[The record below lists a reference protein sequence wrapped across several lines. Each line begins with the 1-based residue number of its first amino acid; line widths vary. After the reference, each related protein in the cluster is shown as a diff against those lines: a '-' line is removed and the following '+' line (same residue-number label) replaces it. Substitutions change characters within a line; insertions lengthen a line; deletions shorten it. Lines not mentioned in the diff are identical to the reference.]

1 MRILA
6 IRGKN
11 LASLADAFEISLDD
25 GPLAQVGLF
34 AITGQTGA
42 GKSTILDALC
52 LALYDKIPR
61 LPDGHGFAV
70 GHRDEDENLRVT
82 SNDVRSILRRGT
94 ASAFAEVDFVGKDK
108 HAYRARW
115 DVGKARGKAT
125 GRLQPQDI
133 TLTHIATGQRIG
145 QGKKSTLEAI
155 SEKIDLNFDQFRRS
169 VLLAQGDFAAFLKA
183 KKDDR
188 SNLLERITGTDI
200 YSELS
205 IAAFERAK
213 QEKEALRRIEEQLQD
228 QIPLAE
234 PDRQALEQ
242 ERDQCIA
249 LLADLEK
256 AISSNQQILDW
267 YAALNS
273 LKAAEQAAG
282 IAFETSQQ
290 AWNDA
295 QSDRLL
301 IEKVEAAQP
310 VRPLLAHYEA
320 AMAEVRDAQ
329 QTLKISGEL
338 QETAELGFNA
348 AKHQMAV
355 ASDALQ
361 AAEKTRLDAQPLLRK
376 ARDLDTRIEIMQA
389 DINALN
395 AEQARQQEQL
405 AGAQAHHQGLLAQ
418 QTERTN
424 QLQRL
429 DNWLEENQALKPVAA
444 EWSRWQGELER
455 YQMLT
460 TRKAENEVKLKA
472 CKHSAAGD
480 ECQMAEI
487 KKAIIESRQEQ
498 DKQQAMLE
506 PLKQQAGQ
514 YSLEG
519 LNRAKDDLEIKR
531 GQVGTGLKLAH
542 EALALQQALAQDSDK
557 LAAIEQVLTD
567 AAEQLQ
573 TATRQQSTNVIAL
586 EEAKKSLALIQAI
599 AHKNAQEFRDLLQPD
614 QPCPVCGALEH
625 PWRNH
630 DRVDT
635 PLEDAQQARVKELES
650 EKVAL
655 IKSIAGLQKLIDQK
669 QEQKSALAQQMAQ
682 AQEKLADC
690 HNEWRA
696 LVLPDK
702 TGLALT
708 DAGLLP
714 LLEQQAEQLTAE
726 WEQVKQQEKQAI
738 ELQKQI
744 EKAQALFDASKQKL
758 ENLMGRQAALDSRL
772 AESKANMNHFSD
784 QLQEAETQLSALT
797 GLLQVPF
804 GLIDGW
810 QSELMRDADRFRQ
823 SLAAQVSQWQ
833 QAEQDIQTI
842 ARTLADTNREEEL
855 AAQSL
860 QQSRQLCHAKQA
872 EITLKTE
879 EKQRLSEERNALLP
893 DANDEAVDSYEQ
905 ALNRKVQAART
916 AYEQA
921 GNDAV
926 QAETDLA
933 TQRQNQRHWQ
943 AETGRRSD
951 NLEKANAVL
960 NQALAKQGI
969 DLDGLKQLLEKDE
982 AWLSGQKA
990 KRTALEQALRE
1001 SAALLKVKT
1010 DDRRRHETR
1019 TPLETEE
1026 LARQI
1031 AQELLQQRQLL
1042 NSQKEEKLIL
1052 LREDDKKI
1060 SAGSHL
1066 KAELDKQQACWQQ
1079 WESLNEL
1086 IGSKSGAKFRSFAQ
1100 SLTLEALLAHSN
1112 RHLEDFARR
1121 YRLQRVPG
1129 SELELQIIDRDMAD
1143 DVRSVHSL
1151 SGGESFLVSLALA
1164 LGLASL
1170 SSNKTQVESLFIDE
1184 GFGSLDPETLDI
1196 AIASLDTLQAL
1207 GRKVGIISH
1216 VPILVERIGA
1226 RVVVEKQ
1233 GGGKSR
1239 VFVEGNC

>member
-25 GPLAQVGLF
+25 GPLAQAGLF

-94 ASAFAEVDFVGKDK
+94 ASGFAEVDFIGKDK
-108 HAYRARW
+108 QAYRARW
-115 DVGKARGKAT
+115 EVSKARGKAT
-125 GRLQPQDI
+125 GRLQAQDI
-133 TLTHIATGQRIG
+133 TLTHIASGQRIG

-183 KKDDR
+183 RKDDR

-200 YSELS
+200 YSVLS
-205 IAAFERAK
+205 IEAFERAK
-213 QEKEALRRIEEQLQD
+213 QEKEALRRIEEQLQG
-228 QIPLAE
+228 QMPLAE

-249 LLADLEK
+249 LLDDLEK
-256 AISSNQQILDW
+256 AINANQQILDW
-267 YAALNS
+267 YTALNS

-282 IAFETSQQ
+282 EAFGSSRQ
-290 AWNDA
+290 AWDA
-295 QSDRLL
+295 AEPERLL

-310 VRPLLAHYEA
+310 LKPLLANYDA
-320 AMAEVRDAQ
+320 AMAEVLDAQ
-329 QTLKISGEL
+329 QTLKTGGEL
-338 QETAELGFNA
+338 QEAAELRLNA
-348 AKHQMAV
+348 AKKQAAA
-355 ASDALQ
+355 ASEALL
-361 AAEKTRLDAQPLLRK
+361 AAEKKRQDAQPLLLK
-376 ARDLDTRIEIMQA
+376 ARELDTRIGIMQV
-389 DINALN
+389 DINALS
-395 AEQARQQEQL
+395 AEQDRQQAQL
-405 AGAQAHHQGLLAQ
+405 ANAQAHHQDLLAQ
-418 QTERTN
+418 QAERN
-424 QLQRL
+424 GQQQQLN
-429 DNWLEENQALKPVAA
+429 NWLEENQALKPVAA
-444 EWSRWQGELER
+444 EWNRWQGELER

-460 TRKAENEVKLKA
+460 ARKAEIKVKLKA
-472 CKHSAAGD
+472 CKDTADGD
-480 ECQMAEI
+480 ERLMAET
-487 KKAIIESRQEQ
+487 KKAIIESREEQ
-498 DKQQAMLE
+498 DKQQATLE

-514 YSLEG
+514 YSLED
-519 LNRAKDDLEIKR
+519 LNRTKDELEIKR
-531 GQVGTGLKLAH
+531 GQVNAGLKLAH

-557 LAAIEQVLTD
+557 LAAIEQALTD
-567 AAEQLQ
+567 AAGQLQ
-573 TATRQQSTNVIAL
+573 TATRQQSANVIAL
-586 EEAKKSLALIQAI
+586 EEARKSLALIQAVT
-599 AHKNAQEFRDLLQPD
+599 HKNAQEFRDLLQPG

-625 PWRNH
+625 PWRDH
-630 DRVDT
+630 DRIDT
-635 PLEDAQQARVKELES
+635 PLENAQQARVRELES

-655 IKSIAGLQKLIDQK
+655 IESIAGLQKLIDQK
-669 QEQKSALAQQMAQ
+669 QEQKLALTQQMAQ

-696 LVLPDK
+696 LSLPDR
-702 TGLALT
+702 TGLALA

-714 LLEQQAEQLTAE
+714 LLEQQAEHLTAE

-738 ELQKQI
+738 ALQKQI
-744 EKAQALFDASKQKL
+744 KTVQALFDAGKQKL
-758 ENLMGRQAALDSRL
+758 ESLMGRQAALDSRL
-772 AESKANMNHFSD
+772 VEGKANLNHLSD
-784 QLQEAETQLSALT
+784 QLQETETQLSALT
-797 GLLQVPF
+797 GLLQTPF
-804 GLIDGW
+804 ALIDGW

-833 QAEQDIQTI
+833 QAEQDVQTV
-842 ARTLADTNREEEL
+842 ARALADINREEEL
-855 AAQSL
+855 AAQTL
-860 QQSRQLCHAKQA
+860 QQSRQLCQIKQA
-872 EITLKTE
+872 GIALKTE
-879 EKQRLSEERNALLP
+879 EKQKLSEEHNALLP
-893 DANDEAVDSYEQ
+893 DANGETVDSYEQ
-905 ALNRKVQAART
+905 MLNRKVQAART
-916 AYEQA
+916 ACEQA

-933 TQRQNQRHWQ
+933 TQRQNQVHWQ
-943 AETGRRSD
+943 AETERRAG
-951 NLEKANAVL
+951 NLEKAQAAL
-960 NQALAKQGI
+960 NQALARQGI
-969 DLDGLKQLLEKDE
+969 GLDGLKQLLEKDE
-982 AWLSGQKA
+982 SWLNEQKA
-990 KRTALEQALRE
+990 SRAALEKALHE
-1001 SAALLKVKT
+1001 SAALLKDKA
-1010 DDRRRHETR
+1010 DERQRHEIQA
-1019 TPLETEE
+1019 PLETEE

-1031 AQELLQQRQLL
+1031 AQELRQQRQLL
-1042 NSQKEEKLIL
+1042 HSQKEEKLIL

-1060 SAGSHL
+1060 SAGSRL
-1066 KAELDKQQACWQQ
+1066 KAELDKQQARWQQ

-1184 GFGSLDPETLDI
+1184 GFGSLDPETLDV

-1226 RVVVEKQ
+1226 KVVVERQ

-1239 VFVEGNC
+1239 VFVVGNC